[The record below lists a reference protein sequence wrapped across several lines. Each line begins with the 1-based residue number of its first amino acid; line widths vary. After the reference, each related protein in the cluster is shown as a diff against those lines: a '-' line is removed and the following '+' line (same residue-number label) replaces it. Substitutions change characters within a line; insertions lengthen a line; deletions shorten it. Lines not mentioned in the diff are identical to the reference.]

1 MQPPPQTATHPS
13 RRGWLDCC
21 CGFHEITLICGHVKI
36 RNSPTQP
43 FCGFLFCPPTNYL
56 QTEISKRLNAIIA
69 QVVPYLSQE
78 HQQQVATAVD
88 RAKQITMTELN
99 AVIGQQRPDLP
110 RLLQQMHAQQL
121 PGHAGA
127 PPMPLGMPHPSLVP
141 GGALSAAAA
150 AAAAAAGAP
159 GAGGPLGLG
168 NPPPGHP
175 LALKPEPHRPEET
188 KSNSG
193 MSVSDQD
200 RHVSCWKEC
209 MR

>member
-1 MQPPPQTATHPS
+1 MHNYNIIYQWF
-13 RRGWLDCC
+13 R
-21 CGFHEITLICGHVKI
+21 
-36 RNSPTQP
+36 
-43 FCGFLFCPPTNYL
+43 GFLFSSL

-127 PPMPLGMPHPSLVP
+127 PPMPLGMPHPSLAP
-141 GGALSAAAA
+141 GALGAAAA
-150 AAAAAAGAP
+150 AAAAAAGGAP
-159 GAGGPLGLG
+159 GGVGGPLGLG

-193 MSVSDQD
+193 MSVPDQD
-200 RHVSCWKEC
+200 RHVS
-209 MR
+209 